1 MRLRNIFGFSQ
12 WVFVI
17 TKLAQGKFCIW
28 LNKKKPKSWPRAWHT
43 MGRLGGAHTIR
54 VIGSVVVSSS
64 YWCDACHWWWSSL
77 APIGLFFSLLLL
89 SLLPKKLPSTWVVS
103 MPFSVLF
110 HLERHVI
117 AYSGRIIVDGC
128 LIPPPRF
135 SLRTGNVHH
144 CPLCFL
150 LFNFNPH
157 FINFLF
163 RFFSIYTSFI
173 LFNLVL
179 QL

>member
-1 MRLRNIFGFSQ
+1 MTHHGALGRRPHHSSHWKRRRVFFLLVRRMSLVVIQFS
-12 WVFVI
+12 
-17 TKLAQGKFCIW
+17 A
-28 LNKKKPKSWPRAWHT
+28 NR
-43 MGRLGGAHTIR
+43 
-54 VIGSVVVSSS
+54 
-64 YWCDACHWWWSSL
+64 
-77 APIGLFFSLLLL
+77 LFFSLLLL

-117 AYSGRIIVDGC
+117 AYSGRIVVDGC
-128 LIPPPRF
+128 LISPPRF